1 MWRLNR
7 WHIIIAK
14 YSQGCFNLLFEDFHQ
29 LGPTGPSWSV
39 SPHVRVCVC
48 VSVCLC
54 APSSSPGSKRKTG
67 RGARLV
73 GRGGRLVGELGW
85 SGRKTS
91 RGARLVGEEDW

>member
-1 MWRLNR
+1 MLSFAQILMQTILLQ
-7 WHIIIAK
+7 HFLK
-14 YSQGCFNLLFEDFHQ
+14 YS
-29 LGPTGPSWSV
+29 PTWPHWAELV
-39 SPHVRVCVC
+39 SKSPCPCVC
-48 VSVCLC
+48 LSVCLSVCLC